1 MSFHAF
7 CVYFLAFWGRHGRDG
22 ERLAQC
28 FAHDCAGRHALGNGR
43 RFGRPATTLAQ
54 RNVLFPIVWSC
65 GTVLA
70 GVSELVLYVITND
83 DAGMRYQASNSS
95 AWP

>member
-1 MSFHAF
+1 MMSFHAF

-43 RFGRPATTLAQ
+43 RFGRPATTLAPQNVSFPTCRLLLGWQQTRGLKNCLPQ
-54 RNVLFPIVWSC
+54 RRVGSRMGRQMGI
-65 GTVLA
+65 
-70 GVSELVLYVITND
+70 LV
-83 DAGMRYQASNSS
+83 
-95 AWP
+95 